1 MRRERTKGSTACA
14 AYPEAVD
21 DESQRD
27 EMNAAI
33 RAQRQRGNVPKSMLP
48 PEDEP
53 PPRPPAPAEP
63 PSPEPA
69 PPRRSL
75 RERLLGR

>member
-1 MRRERTKGSTACA
+1 ME
-14 AYPEAVD
+14 

-27 EMNAAI
+27 EMNEAI
-33 RAQRQRGNVPKSMLP
+33 RAQRERGNVPKSMLP

-53 PPRPPAPAEP
+53 PATASPPPEQ

-69 PPRRSL
+69 PPKRGL
-75 RERLLGR
+75 LARLLGR